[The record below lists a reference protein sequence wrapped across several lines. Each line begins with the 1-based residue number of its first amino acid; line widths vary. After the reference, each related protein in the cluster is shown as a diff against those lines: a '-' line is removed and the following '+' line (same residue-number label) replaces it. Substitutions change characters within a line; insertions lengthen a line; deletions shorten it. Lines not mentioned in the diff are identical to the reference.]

1 MTPSADEHSLHHRI
15 REYFRQRSERAE
27 LDPNPLFGG
36 RDKIVDAVLR
46 DAERL
51 RLSPGPLKNLSTV
64 LYGAPGAGKSET
76 LLHLRKRLE
85 CMSTDK
91 HPVWAVD
98 GTGDMLRNAR
108 AFEIRLRRELPAR
121 WRDLIW
127 GEAQVSGRLNAGF
140 AQLTISQKDD
150 PDLPELARLTTL
162 TDAINDR
169 GKRPAIVLLIDEAQA
184 KLAEAGETGPTFA
197 RPLHDGEIDLKA
209 LPVYAGLGN
218 TLDEL
223 WKCGVSRPEPRREH
237 LMEPLPKEAV
247 RDMARLA
254 LRAMTN
260 RPPDTIDEWA
270 DAIARDADGWPK
282 HLSNTLGCVADIAKP
297 RDWTLDRDGFA
308 ATMEWAGRA
317 RAKYYNDRLNRVGG
331 ALQPEQFSAWAAM
344 FDGREFVTEG
354 TIGKFLSINAP
365 EAEALARKA
374 VHAGLLEKRDPGCY
388 IAPIPSLVAH
398 IADLGRG
405 YDSRAK
411 PRGMAR

>member
-27 LDPNPLFGG
+27 HDPNPLFGG
-36 RDKIVDAVLR
+36 RDRIVDAVLR
-46 DAERL
+46 DVERL
-51 RLSPGPLKNLSTV
+51 RHSPGPLKNLSTV

-76 LLHLRKRLE
+76 LLHLRKRMAS
-85 CMSTDK
+85 MSTDK

-108 AFEIRLRRELPAR
+108 AFEIRLRRELPAL
-121 WRDLIW
+121 WRDRIW
-127 GEAQVSGRLNAGF
+127 RRAQVSGGFNAGV
-140 AQLTISQKDD
+140 AQLAISQKDD

-169 GKRPAIVLLIDEAQA
+169 GKRPTIVLLIDEAQA
-184 KLAEAGETGPTFA
+184 KLSEAVEIGPTFA
-197 RPLHDGEIDLKA
+197 RPLHDGEIDLKV

-223 WKCGVSRPEPRREH
+223 WKCGVSRLEPRRDH
-237 LMEPLPKEAV
+237 LMEPLSRDAV
-247 RDMARLA
+247 LDMVRLA
-254 LRAMTN
+254 LRSMTD
-260 RPPDTIDEWA
+260 RSADTIDDWA
-270 DAIARDADGWPK
+270 DAIGKDSDGWPK
-282 HLSNTLGCVADIAKP
+282 HLSNTLGCVADIAEP

-308 ATMEWAGRA
+308 ATMESAGRA
-317 RAKYYNDRLNRVGG
+317 RAKYYNDRLNRVGT
-331 ALQPEQFSAWAAM
+331 ALQPEQFSAWADM
-344 FDGREFVTEG
+344 FDGLEFVTEG
-354 TIGKFLSINAP
+354 TISESLRIDAP

-398 IADLGRG
+398 IAELGRG

-411 PRGMAR
+411 PRGQVR